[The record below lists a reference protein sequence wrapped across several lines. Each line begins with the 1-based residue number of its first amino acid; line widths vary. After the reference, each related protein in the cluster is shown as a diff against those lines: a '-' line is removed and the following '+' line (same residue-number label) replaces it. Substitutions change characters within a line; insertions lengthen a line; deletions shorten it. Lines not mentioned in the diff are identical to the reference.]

1 MEVFVKHFIYLF
13 LFLFSASFLLSQDE
27 EEIIVTASLTDQMLS
42 DIGKPVNVITADEL
56 DAAGR
61 TSLGESIDGLLGVTS
76 ADYGFAVGQPVIRG
90 MSGPRVKIL
99 RNGLVN
105 RDVSGL
111 GADHPI
117 EINLNDIQQIEVV
130 RGPSALLFTNG
141 GIGGLVNVVDNSIA
155 RKDLDGRNINVDF
168 EGQSVNNGSSV
179 AFGARD
185 NINGV
190 NLSYSYEN
198 TDFGNFD
205 IPDEAVRHSE
215 EEHHDEHEGEEE
227 EHHDEHEEKELGYLE
242 NSDYERFSHR
252 LGFSKVEDWG
262 YIGAS
267 VNVLETHYGI
277 PYHGE
282 GHGGEEGHDEHEGEE
297 EHDEHEGEEGH
308 DEHEGERIFSVTDSR
323 EANIQGSYAFDTG
336 SLGKIDYFL
345 RNTNYSLTE
354 GHAEA
359 GHDEH
364 EGEEEHDE
372 HEGEEEH
379 DEHGHEEGPTVF
391 SNDAIE
397 VGAIFDFS
405 TSDLEQK
412 ISINLAKEDT
422 SIIGQEAFMS
432 PAKSDEYT
440 AGYFISKEFPN
451 QHLDFGVRYDSVNR
465 KGSISE
471 HDEHDEHEGEED
483 HDEHEGEEDH
493 DEHEEEHAEKT
504 LYDIG
509 MDSASLALTYCYD
522 ILENVKIFFGASSVQ
537 RAPSAVE
544 LYMNG
549 PHLATGRLET
559 GNPNLN
565 AERSNNL
572 DVTLEFDVDG
582 WYGNISVYSNS
593 VTDYIY
599 LQDETGEE
607 HEEHAGEDDHGG
619 LIAANYLQ
627 KDAEFNGYE
636 FEVGKVFD
644 VNNGEVEISFG
655 RDSVEGKFAAG
666 GFIPRMSPSRNLFK
680 ISYEND
686 AIRTT
691 LSFKDVEQMDNLSL
705 NETMSEAYQ
714 MVDFTISGITSL
726 GPDVDLKTSFFASNI
741 LDEVARNH
749 NSFVKDQVPLPGRN
763 FGLRFSLRF

>member
-13 LFLFSASFLLSQDE
+13 LFLFSAQFLFAQDVE
-27 EEIIVTASLTDQMLS
+27 EVTVTASLTDQKLS
-42 DIGKPVNVITADEL
+42 DLGKPVNVISGEEL
-56 DAAGR
+56 DTSGR
-61 TSLGESIDGLLGVTS
+61 ASLGESIDGLLGVTS

-90 MSGPRVKIL
+90 LSGPRVKIMK
-99 RNGLVN
+99 NGLVN

-130 RGPSALLFTNG
+130 RGPSSLLFTNG
-141 GIGGLVNVVDNSIA
+141 GIGGIINVVDNSIA
-155 RKDLDGRNINVDF
+155 RQDFEGRNINIDF
-168 EGQSVNNGSSV
+168 EGQSVNDGSSM
-179 AFGARD
+179 AFAARD

-205 IPDEAVRHSE
+205 IPDEAVIH
-215 EEHHDEHEGEEE
+215 EEHHDEDEDEGDDHAGEE
-227 EHHDEHEEKELGYLE
+227 HDEHEELGYLN
-242 NSDYERFSHR
+242 NSDYERFSHK

-262 YIGAS
+262 YIGGS
-267 VNVLETHYGI
+267 LNILETHYGI
-277 PYHGE
+277 PFHGE
-282 GHGGEEGHDEHEGEE
+282 EHEEEEGEE
-297 EHDEHEGEEGH
+297 HE
-308 DEHEGERIFSVTDSR
+308 DERIFSVTDSK
-323 EANIQGSYAFDTG
+323 ESNIRGSYSFDEG
-336 SLGKIDYFL
+336 SLNKIDYFL

-354 GHAEA
+354 AHAEEEH
-359 GHDEH
+359 GDEEE
-364 EGEEEHDE
+364 EGEEGD
-372 HEGEEEH
+372 
-379 DEHGHEEGPTVF
+379 HGHHEEGPTTF

-397 VGAIFDFS
+397 FGAIFDFS
-405 TSDLEQK
+405 DSNLDQK
-412 ISINLAKEDT
+412 ISLNLAKEDT
-422 SIIGQEAFMS
+422 SIIGHEAFMN
-432 PAKSDEYT
+432 PAQSDEYT
-440 AGYFISKEFPN
+440 LGYFISKEFD
-451 QHLDFGVRYDSVNR
+451 QHHLDFGLRYDSVTR
-465 KGSISE
+465 KGSTSE
-471 HDEHDEHEGEED
+471 HEEHHGHDDDEEEHHDNEEEHHDDEED
-483 HDEHEGEEDH
+483 HH
-493 DEHEEEHAEKT
+493 DEDEEEHGEKT
-504 LYDIG
+504 FYDIG
-509 MDSASLALTYCYD
+509 LDSASLALTYCYD
-522 ILENVKIFFGASSVQ
+522 IIENVKIFFGVSSVQ
-537 RAPSAVE
+537 RAPSAIE

-582 WYGNISVYSNS
+582 WYGNLSFYANNI
-593 VTDYIY
+593 TDYIY
-599 LQDETGEE
+599 LQDATPAQQADRAKE
-607 HEEHAGEDDHGG
+607 HPEFES
-619 LIAANYLQ
+619 LIFSDYLQ

-655 RDSVEGKFAAG
+655 RDSVEGKFSSG

-686 AIRTT
+686 AIKTT
-691 LSFKDVEQMDNLSL
+691 LSFKDVEQMDNLAL

-714 MVDFTISGITSL
+714 MVDFTISGIASL

>member
-1 MEVFVKHFIYLF
+1 LEVYVKHFIYLF
-13 LFLFSASFLLSQDE
+13 LFLFSGQFLFAQDE
-27 EEIIVTASLTDQMLS
+27 EEVIVTASLTDQKLS
-42 DIGKPVNVITADEL
+42 DIGKPVNVISGDEL
-56 DAAGR
+56 DTAGR
-61 TSLGESIDGLLGVTS
+61 VSLGEVIDDLLGVSS
-76 ADYGFAVGQPVIRG
+76 ADYGFAVGQPVLRG
-90 MSGPRVKIL
+90 MSGPRVKTL
-99 RNGLVN
+99 RNGIVQ

-117 EINLNDIQQIEVV
+117 EINLNDIQQIEIV
-130 RGPSALLFTNG
+130 RGPSSLLFTNG
-141 GIGGLVNVVDNSIA
+141 GIGGIINVVDNTIA
-155 RKDLDGRNINVDF
+155 RQDFDSRNINIDF
-168 EGQSVNNGSSV
+168 EGQSMNNGSSL
-179 AFGARD
+179 AFGASD

-205 IPDEAVRHSE
+205 IPDEAVKHSD

-227 EHHDEHEEKELGYLE
+227 EHHDEHEEKELSYLE
-242 NSDYERFSHR
+242 NSDFERFSHR

-267 VNVLETHYGI
+267 VNVLQTHYGI

-282 GHGGEEGHDEHEGEE
+282 GHGGHDEHGDEEEHEGEE
-297 EHDEHEGEEGH
+297 EHHEEEGH

-323 EANIQGSYAFDTG
+323 DANIQGSYAFDSG
-336 SLGKIDYFL
+336 NLGKIDYFL
-345 RNTNYSLTE
+345 RNSNYKLTE
-354 GHAEA
+354 DHAEA
-359 GHDEH
+359 GHDDH

-372 HEGEEEH
+372 HEDE

-391 SNDAIE
+391 SNDSIE
-397 VGAIFDFS
+397 AGAIFDFS
-405 TSDLEQK
+405 SSDLEQK
-412 ISINLAKEDT
+412 ISINLSKEDT
-422 SIIGQEAFMS
+422 SVIGQEAFMS
-432 PAKSDEYT
+432 PAQSDEYT
-440 AGYFISKEFPN
+440 LGYFISKEFQN
-451 QHLDFGVRYDSVNR
+451 QHLDFGVRYDSINR
-465 KGSISE
+465 RGSFSE
-471 HDEHDEHEGEED
+471 HDDHDDHDGEED

-493 DEHEEEHAEKT
+493 DEDEEEHAEKT

-509 MDSASLALTYCYD
+509 LDSASLALTYCYD
-522 ILENVKIFFGASSVQ
+522 FLENVKIFFGASSVQ
-537 RAPSAVE
+537 RAPAAVE
-544 LYMNG
+544 LFMNG

-582 WYGNISVYSNS
+582 WYGKASVYSNS

-599 LQDETGEE
+599 LQDETEE
-607 HEEHAGEDDHGG
+607 DHEEHAGEDDHGG

-655 RDSVEGKFAAG
+655 RDTVEGKFTSG

-686 AIRTT
+686 AIKTT
-691 LSFKDVEQMDNLSL
+691 LSFKDVEQMDNLAL

-714 MVDFTISGITSL
+714 MVNFTISAITPL

>member
-1 MEVFVKHFIYLF
+1 MKHFIYLI
-13 LFLFSASFLLSQDE
+13 LFLFSASFLLAQEE

-61 TSLGESIDGLLGVTS
+61 TSLGESIDDLLGVTS

-90 MSGPRVKIL
+90 MTGPRVKIMK
-99 RNGLVN
+99 NGLVN

-117 EINLNDIQQIEVV
+117 EINLNDIQQIEIV

-155 RKDLDGRNINVDF
+155 RQDFDGRNINVDF
-168 EGQSVNNGSSV
+168 EGQSVNDGSSI
-179 AFGARD
+179 AFAARD

-205 IPDEAVRHSE
+205 IPDEAVLH
-215 EEHHDEHEGEEE
+215 EEHHDDDEEE
-227 EHHDEHEEKELGYLE
+227 EDHAGEEHDEHEELGYLN
-242 NSDYERFSHR
+242 NSDYERFSHK

-262 YIGAS
+262 YIGGS
-267 VNVLETHYGI
+267 LNILETHYGI
-277 PYHGE
+277 PFHGE
-282 GHGGEEGHDEHEGEE
+282 DHEGEE
-297 EHDEHEGEEGH
+297 EGEEHE
-308 DEHEGERIFSVTDSR
+308 DERVFSVTDSK
-323 EANIQGSYAFDTG
+323 ESNIRGSYSFENG
-336 SLGKIDYFL
+336 SLNKIDYFL

-354 GHAEA
+354 GHAEE
-359 GHDEH
+359 EH
-364 EGEEEHDE
+364 GDEEEEGGEDPHD
-372 HEGEEEH
+372 H
-379 DEHGHEEGPTVF
+379 HEEGPTTF

-397 VGAIFDFS
+397 FGTIFDFS
-405 TSDLEQK
+405 NSNLDQK
-412 ISINLAKEDT
+412 ISLNLAKEDT
-422 SIIGQEAFMS
+422 SIIGHEAFMN
-432 PAKSDEYT
+432 PAQSDEYT
-440 AGYFISKEFPN
+440 LGYFISKEFDKH
-451 QHLDFGVRYDSVNR
+451 HLDFGLRYDSVSR
-465 KGSISE
+465 KGSTSE
-471 HDEHDEHEGEED
+471 HEEHHGHDDGED
-483 HDEHEGEEDH
+483 HDDEKEHHDDEEEHH
-493 DEHEEEHAEKT
+493 DDEEEHAEKT
-504 LYDIG
+504 FYDIG

-522 ILENVKIFFGASSVQ
+522 ILENVKIFFGVSSVQ
-537 RAPSAVE
+537 RAPSAIE
-544 LYMNG
+544 LFMNG

-582 WYGNISVYSNS
+582 WYGNISLFANN

-599 LQDETGEE
+599 LQDATAAQQAERVKE
-607 HEEHAGEDDHGG
+607 HPEFKS
-619 LIAANYLQ
+619 LIFSDYLQ

-686 AIRTT
+686 VIVTT
-691 LSFKDVEQMDNLSL
+691 LSFKDVEQMDNLAL

-714 MVDFTISGITSL
+714 MVDFTISGITPL

>member
-13 LFLFSASFLLSQDE
+13 LFLFSAQFLFAQDVE
-27 EEIIVTASLTDQMLS
+27 EVTVTASLTDQKLS
-42 DIGKPVNVITADEL
+42 DLGKPVNVISGEEL
-56 DAAGR
+56 DTSGR
-61 TSLGESIDGLLGVTS
+61 ASLGESIDGLLGVTS

-90 MSGPRVKIL
+90 LSGPRVKIMK
-99 RNGLVN
+99 NGLVN

-130 RGPSALLFTNG
+130 RGPSSLLFTNG
-141 GIGGLVNVVDNSIA
+141 GIGGIINVVDNSIA
-155 RKDLDGRNINVDF
+155 RQDFEGRNINIDF
-168 EGQSVNNGSSV
+168 EGQSVNDGSSM
-179 AFGARD
+179 AFAARD

-190 NLSYSYEN
+190 NLSYSYES

-205 IPDEAVRHSE
+205 IPDEAVIH
-215 EEHHDEHEGEEE
+215 EEHHDEDEDEGDDHAGEE
-227 EHHDEHEEKELGYLE
+227 HDEHEELGYLN
-242 NSDYERFSHR
+242 NSDYERFSHK

-262 YIGAS
+262 YIGGS
-267 VNVLETHYGI
+267 LNILETHYGI
-277 PYHGE
+277 PFHGE
-282 GHGGEEGHDEHEGEE
+282 EHEEEEGEE
-297 EHDEHEGEEGH
+297 HE
-308 DEHEGERIFSVTDSR
+308 DERIFSVTDSK
-323 EANIQGSYAFDTG
+323 ESNIRGSYSFDEG
-336 SLGKIDYFL
+336 SLNKIDYFL

-354 GHAEA
+354 AHAEEEH
-359 GHDEH
+359 GDEEE
-364 EGEEEHDE
+364 EGEEGD
-372 HEGEEEH
+372 
-379 DEHGHEEGPTVF
+379 HGHHEEGPTTF

-397 VGAIFDFS
+397 FGAIFDFS
-405 TSDLEQK
+405 DSNLDQK
-412 ISINLAKEDT
+412 ISLNLAKEDT
-422 SIIGQEAFMS
+422 SIIGHEAFMN
-432 PAKSDEYT
+432 PAQSDEYT
-440 AGYFISKEFPN
+440 LGYFISKEFD
-451 QHLDFGVRYDSVNR
+451 QHHLDFGLRYDSVTR
-465 KGSISE
+465 KGSTSE
-471 HDEHDEHEGEED
+471 HEEHHGHDDDEEENHDDEEEHHDDEED
-483 HDEHEGEEDH
+483 HH
-493 DEHEEEHAEKT
+493 DEDEEEHGEKT
-504 LYDIG
+504 FYDIG
-509 MDSASLALTYCYD
+509 LDSASLALTYCYD

-537 RAPSAVE
+537 RAPSAIE

-582 WYGNISVYSNS
+582 WYGNVSVYSNS

-599 LQDETGEE
+599 LQDETEEE
-607 HEEHAGEDDHGG
+607 HEEHSGEDDHGG

-686 AIRTT
+686 IVRTT
-691 LSFKDVEQMDNLSL
+691 LSFKDVEQMDNLAL
-705 NETMSEAYQ
+705 NETVSEAYQ
-714 MVDFTISGITSL
+714 MVNFTISAITPL